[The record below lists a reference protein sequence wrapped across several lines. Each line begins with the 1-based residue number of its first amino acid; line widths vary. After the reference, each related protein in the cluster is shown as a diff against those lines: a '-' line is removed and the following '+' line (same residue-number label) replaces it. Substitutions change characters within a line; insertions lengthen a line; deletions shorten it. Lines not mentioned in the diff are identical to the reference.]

1 MKLFGLILL
10 FLAMAAPAW
19 AGRKI
24 TVSQLEEMMRSMQR
38 DKKSDSE
45 SANALKQVELSEQLT
60 RDKMSELLTLT
71 GGPLSTE
78 QIYVLE
84 ASSASLVPPAS
95 EVPSTPAP
103 DATAQKSMLMKA
115 ETYVERNYSQ
125 LPVFTATRT
134 TLRFQD
140 NVEAVASSSGV
151 AGSAR
156 DVVTGSSFSNPAS
169 FIHYINSSEAR
180 IAFEH
185 GAEKLPQE
193 EDKTPWGANRM
204 IALLSPDPNLATV
217 FRTAQQSGTLQW
229 QRWELVNGKP
239 AGVFSFSV
247 PRKLSKLDVKV
258 CCFPNIN
265 QTGVAN
271 FYTATTANTLGPAG
285 ATGGGVSGN
294 YQTNT
299 DWHDFKTIAPYHG
312 EFFIDPDS
320 GIVVRM
326 ITEAEMKPSEV
337 VHQVDTRIDYG
348 PVKLGA
354 SMVVAP
360 VRTYVNTVV
369 VPGGDS
375 QAGTY
380 TTRCT
385 LFTSVFKD
393 YQTGGAK

>member
-140 NVEAVASSSGV
+140 NVEAVAASSGI
-151 AGSAR
+151 AGAATEVDTSA
-156 DVVTGSSFSNPAS
+156 GFSNPAS
-169 FIHYINSSEAR
+169 YVHFINSVEAPVVS
-180 IAFEH
+180 EH
-185 GAEKLPQE
+185 GAEKLPTE
-193 EDKTPWGANRM
+193 KDKTPWGANKM
-204 IALLSPDPNLATV
+204 IALHEPDPSLGV
-217 FRTAQQSGTLQW
+217 IFQEAQAAGSIQW
-229 QRWELVNGKP
+229 LRWERVNGRP
-239 AGVFSFSV
+239 AAVYSFTV
-247 PRKLSKLDVKV
+247 PRKDSRLEVDV
-258 CCFPNIN
+258 CCFPNVT
-265 QTGVAN
+265 QTGVARI
-271 FYTATTANTLGPAG
+271 YTGTTAAILARSEASGSG
-285 ATGGGVSGN
+285 GGGVTGN
-294 YQTNT
+294 MQTNT
-299 DWHDFKTIAPYHG
+299 DWHNFKTGVPYHG
-312 EFFIDPDS
+312 ELFIDPDT

-326 ITEAEMKPSEV
+326 ITEAELKPTDV

-348 PVKLGA
+348 PVKVGA
-354 SMVVAP
+354 KMLVVP
-360 VRTYVNTVV
+360 VRTVINSEV

-375 QAGTY
+375 GTGSY
-380 TTRCT
+380 TTRRT
-385 LFTSVFKD
+385 LFTAEYKN
-393 YQTGGAK
+393 YK